1 MAKANLTSPEFTN
14 EAAAIAHLEASR
26 WAGEPNCP
34 HCGSVNVMRMG
45 GKTQAGYWLCRDCR
59 DKFTA
64 RTGTVM
70 ERSHIPVHK
79 WLLAIHLMNSSKKGI
94 SAHQLH
100 RSLGVTYKSAWFL
113 AHRIREAMK
122 ETTASSGPLGGT
134 GKVVE
139 ADELYYGA
147 RETPYVS
154 PQRKGRPYI
163 KKNRP
168 PAKRIILGLVERG
181 GKVRTFHIQD
191 ATTASIAYVVRTNVR
206 RESNLQTDEAGMYKK
221 LGTEFEGGHDTV
233 LHAAHEYARREGER
247 LVTTNTIENVF
258 SVFRR
263 GMKGVYQHCGE
274 SHLHRYLAEFDF
286 RYNRRSALG
295 IGDNE
300 RAAQAL
306 KGIAGKR
313 LTYRRP
319 DKAINA

>member
-1 MAKANLTSPEFTN
+1 
-14 EAAAIAHLEASR
+14 
-26 WAGEPNCP
+26 
-34 HCGSVNVMRMG
+34 MG
-45 GKTQAGYWLCRDCR
+45 GKTQAGMWLCNDCR

-79 WLLAIHLMNSSKKGI
+79 WLLAIHLMNSSKKGV
-94 SAHQLH
+94 SSHQLH

-122 ETTASSGPLGGT
+122 ETTASSGPLGGK

-139 ADELYYGA
+139 ADELYYGQ
-147 RETPYVS
+147 RETPHVS
-154 PQRKGRPYI
+154 KQRKGRPYT
-163 KKNRP
+163 KGGKSGV
-168 PAKRIILGLVERG
+168 AQKRIILGLVERG
-181 GKVRTFHIQD
+181 GKVRTFHVQD
-191 ATTASIAYVVRTNVR
+191 ATSASIAYVVRQNVS
-206 RESNLQTDEAGMYKK
+206 RESQLQTDESKIYFN
-221 LGTEFEGGHDTV
+221 LGAEFKGGHETV
-233 LHAAHEYARREGER
+233 IHARKEYARREGER

-258 SVFRR
+258 SVFKR

-274 SHLHRYLAEFDF
+274 AHLHRYLAEFDF

-319 DKAINA
+319 DQSQNA